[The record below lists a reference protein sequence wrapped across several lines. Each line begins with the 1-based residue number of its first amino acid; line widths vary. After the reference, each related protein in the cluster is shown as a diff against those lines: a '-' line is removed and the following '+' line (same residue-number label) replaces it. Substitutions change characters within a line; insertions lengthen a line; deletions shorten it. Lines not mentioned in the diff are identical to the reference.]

1 MSPVLVLMINGFS
14 ENVLSSHIHSSVW
27 NHFRGISGSA
37 VVDSAGRGAFQT
49 GDVSWGS
56 WEALP
61 GWWLELIST
70 LLFRKGLLSEGF
82 FPGQTLNMLYLPL
95 AVKAAKQCMS
105 CSLLRS

>member
-70 LLFRKGLLSEGF
+70 LLFRKGLLSEDF
-82 FPGQTLNMLYLPL
+82 FQARHLT
-95 AVKAAKQCMS
+95 C
-105 CSLLRS
+105 CISL